1 MQSRRLRNKSG
12 RAASRVCVPRRADG
26 QVSAPRT
33 GPRLGLGRPTNF
45 PEETPSMMNPPASQ
59 DLWQSP
65 GYRRGPP
72 SVRRL
77 PGLCTSTIDDH
88 SRLGF
93 MLSFAHCKTSA
104 ASCNPSTTGKITVS
118 PIAYWLA
125 CRISSSRDG
134 SGANC
139 PRVIA
144 WTVSTIAAFTGV

>member
-1 MQSRRLRNKSG
+1 MLAKRFKT
-12 RAASRVCVPRRADG
+12 DG
-26 QVSAPRT
+26 N
-33 GPRLGLGRPTNF
+33 RLGIVAARPQF
-45 PEETPSMMNPPASQ
+45 ADCQ
-59 DLWQSP
+59 
-65 GYRRGPP
+65 
-72 SVRRL
+72 
-77 PGLCTSTIDDH
+77 GLCTSTIDDH

-93 MLSFAHCKTSA
+93 MPSFAHCKTSA

-125 CRISSSRDG
+125 CRISSSSDG

>member
-1 MQSRRLRNKSG
+1 
-12 RAASRVCVPRRADG
+12 
-26 QVSAPRT
+26 
-33 GPRLGLGRPTNF
+33 
-45 PEETPSMMNPPASQ
+45 MMNPSAIQ

-72 SVRRL
+72 SVADCQVFAPRL
-77 PGLCTSTIDDH
+77 STITPALDSC
-88 SRLGF
+88 SRSLI
-93 MLSFAHCKTSA
+93 AKHQH
-104 ASCNPSTTGKITVS
+104 ASCSPSTTGKITVS